1 MPNVGGKKF
10 PYTDEGKAAA
20 KEEAAKSG
28 KKMTMGYQEGG
39 KVKKKK
45 KRVTSKDK
53 IVPPYKAA
61 NKKNLE
67 MDLRERIE
75 NKEKREAKG
84 DKFAKDE
91 LKLNRTVPR
100 KLAQERAATNNTSAP
115 KPPTPPQA
123 AMGAG
128 AGLMAPQGAPKKP
141 MGMKAGGKV
150 KKKAKSY
157 GHGGKV
163 RGAGIA
169 KKGVK
174 KCKMR

>member
-1 MPNVGGKKF
+1 VP
-10 PYTDEGKAAA
+10 
-20 KEEAAKSG
+20 G
-28 KKMTMGYQEGG
+28 KKMMGYQKGG
-39 KVKKKK
+39 DVKKKK
-45 KRVTSKDK
+45 KAKKKPMKMMADDGGSMTGKMDPKRKKVLDAIKANNSK
-53 IVPPYKAA
+53 PTPS
-61 NKKNLE
+61 
-67 MDLRERIE
+67 M
-75 NKEKREAKG
+75 KG
-84 DKFAKDE
+84 AM
-91 LKLNRTVPR
+91 
-100 KLAQERAATNNTSAP
+100 NNTSAP

-128 AGLMAPQGAPKKP
+128 LGAAPAPMGGMAAPAPMGGMGMPPKKP
-141 MGMKAGGKV
+141 PMPGMKSGGKV

>member
-39 KVKKKK
+39 EVKKKK
-45 KRVTSKDK
+45 K
-53 IVPPYKAA
+53 
-61 NKKNLE
+61 NKKAPVSRVPGKTKTARGKSLE
-67 MDLRERIE
+67 ELGMTPSGSSK
-75 NKEKREAKG
+75 NPAKAPMPT
-84 DKFAKDE
+84 AK
-91 LKLNRTVPR
+91 
-100 KLAQERAATNNTSAP
+100 NNTMPPVP
-115 KPPTPPQA
+115 KPQA
-123 AMGAG
+123 PAMGAG
-128 AGLMAPQGAPKKP
+128 MPPPPPGPKPPMGAPAPGGMGKP
-141 MGMKAGGKV
+141 PMPGMKKGGKV
-150 KKKAKSY
+150 KKAKSKSY